1 MRDDSARGGLTGTLA
16 KVARWGAARAGELRE
31 RLPFITRLTR
41 QMVDVSLLDSSTR
54 LAAQA
59 FLTAIPVL
67 FVIAAFAPTA
77 VRDRLIESA
86 TYALGLSGPA
96 LDQVR
101 QVFGTPDDTAR
112 DTSGAVGVLV
122 TLLSATSCSRALQRV
137 CERSWHVRP
146 AGLRLIAW
154 RWLVWLLVWL
164 SALMVQGLLS
174 EGFGL
179 GPWLGLPL
187 SFASSTLL
195 WWWTQHMLLGSR
207 VPWLPLLPGA
217 VLTGTGVVVLAWAS
231 RFYMPLTLNRSVSEF
246 GPLGLVFTLLSWLI
260 ALFTVVCVGIATGY
274 VLAHEPP
281 LARRLGTPPPG

>member
-16 KVARWGAARAGELRE
+16 KVTRWGAARAGELRE

-59 FLTAIPVL
+59 FLTAVPVL
-67 FVIAAFAPTA
+67 FVVAAFAPSA
-77 VRDRLIESA
+77 VRDRLVESA
-86 TYALGLSGPA
+86 TYALGLSGAA
-96 LDQVR
+96 LAQVQ
-101 QVFGTPDDTAR
+101 QVFAAPDDTTR

-137 CERSWHVRP
+137 CERSWHVPP

-164 SALMVQGLLS
+164 AALVVQGLLHD
-174 EGFGL
+174 GFGL
-179 GPWLGLPL
+179 GRWLGLLL
-187 SFASSTLL
+187 SFVSSTLL
-195 WWWTQHMLLGSR
+195 WWWTQHLLLGSR
-207 VPWLPLLPGA
+207 VGWLPLLPGA
-217 VLTGTGVVVLAWAS
+217 VLTGTGVVALAWAS
-231 RFYMPLTLNRSVSEF
+231 RFYLPRTLNRSVNEF

>member
-1 MRDDSARGGLTGTLA
+1 MKDDSARGGLTGTLA
-16 KVARWGAARAGELRE
+16 KVTRWGTARAGELRE
-31 RLPFITRLTR
+31 RLPFVTHLTR

-59 FLTAIPVL
+59 FLTAFPVL
-67 FVIAAFAPTA
+67 FIVAAFAPTS

-86 TYALGLSGPA
+86 TYAVGLSGPA

-101 QVFGTPDDTAR
+101 QVFGAPDDTTR
-112 DTSGAVGVLV
+112 ESTGSVGIVI

-137 CERSWHVRP
+137 CERSWHVSP

-164 SALMVQGLLS
+164 CALMVQGLLS
-174 EGFGL
+174 DGFGL
-179 GPWLGLPL
+179 GLWLGLPL
-187 SFASSTLL
+187 SLASSTLL
-195 WWWTQHMLLGSR
+195 WWWTQHMLLGGR

-217 VLTGTGVVVLAWAS
+217 LLTGMGVVVLAWAS
-231 RFYMPLTLNRSVSEF
+231 RFYMPVTLNRSVAEF

-260 ALFTVVCVGIATGY
+260 VLFTVVCVGIATGY
-274 VLAHEPP
+274 VLAHEP
-281 LARRLGTPPPG
+281 LLVRRLGTPPPE

>member
-1 MRDDSARGGLTGTLA
+1 MRDDSARGGLSGTLA
-16 KVARWGAARAGELRE
+16 KVTRWGAARAGALRE
-31 RLPFITRLTR
+31 RVPFITRLTR

-59 FLTAIPVL
+59 FLTAVPVL
-67 FVIAAFAPTA
+67 FVVAAFAPSA
-77 VRDRLIESA
+77 VRDGLVESA
-86 TYALGLSGPA
+86 TYALGLSGAA
-96 LDQVR
+96 LNQVQ
-101 QVFGTPDDTAR
+101 QVFAAPDDTTR

-137 CERSWHVRP
+137 CERSWHVPP

-164 SALMVQGLLS
+164 AALVVQGLLRD
-174 EGFGL
+174 GFGL
-179 GPWLGLPL
+179 GRWLGLLL
-187 SFASSTLL
+187 SFVSSTLL
-195 WWWTQHMLLGSR
+195 WWWTQHLLLGSR
-207 VPWLPLLPGA
+207 VGWLPLLPGA
-217 VLTGTGVVVLAWAS
+217 VLTGTGVVALAWAS
-231 RFYMPLTLNRSVSEF
+231 RFYLPRTLNRSVDEF

-281 LARRLGTPPPG
+281 LARRLGTPPPE

>member
-1 MRDDSARGGLTGTLA
+1 MRDDSGRGGLTGTLA
-16 KVARWGAARAGELRE
+16 KVTRWGAARAGALRE
-31 RLPFITRLTR
+31 RVPFITRLTR

-59 FLTAIPVL
+59 FLTAVPVL
-67 FVIAAFAPTA
+67 FVVAAFAPSA
-77 VRDRLIESA
+77 VRDRLVESA
-86 TYALGLSGPA
+86 TYALGLSGAA
-96 LDQVR
+96 LSQVQ
-101 QVFGTPDDTAR
+101 QVFAAPDDTTR

-137 CERSWHVRP
+137 CERSWHVPP

-164 SALMVQGLLS
+164 AALVVQGLLRD
-174 EGFGL
+174 GFGL
-179 GPWLGLPL
+179 GRWLGLLL
-187 SFASSTLL
+187 SFVSSTLL
-195 WWWTQHMLLGSR
+195 WWWTQHLLLGSR
-207 VPWLPLLPGA
+207 VGWLPLLPGA
-217 VLTGTGVVVLAWAS
+217 VLTGTGVVALAWAS
-231 RFYMPLTLNRSVSEF
+231 RFYLPRTLNRSVDEF

-281 LARRLGTPPPG
+281 LARRLGTPPPE